1 MSLKMRI
8 CLTGLIAAM
17 AMTAFAG
24 CASETDTKAKD
35 ADAGTEVS
43 ASEESET
50 EPEETKATISAPSK
64 PTDSDA
70 VLFIVGNTNDGPFDW
85 GNDYIEHTTFTVYY
99 NGNLEI
105 VQEFSESGEQTT
117 NKQLTNADFSQI
129 SSNMSDAYIKQ
140 PWTYKDYSD
149 YMDGYTWSFQYF
161 DESGE
166 KTYIYGGYTDGCSSL
181 ETIQNILK
189 SYLD

>member
-24 CASETDTKAKD
+24 CASETGTKEKD
-35 ADAGTEVS
+35 ADAETEVS

-129 SSNMSDAYIKQ
+129 SSNMSNAYIKQ

-161 DESGE
+161 DDSGE

>member
-24 CASETDTKAKD
+24 CASETVAKAKD
-35 ADAGTEVS
+35 ADTGTAVS